1 MHIETIIFM
10 LWMGL
15 LASGYG
21 SVTDDFETGFSS
33 KDGAFYTEDAVI
45 TTGK

>member
-1 MHIETIIFM
+1 
-10 LWMGL
+10 MGL